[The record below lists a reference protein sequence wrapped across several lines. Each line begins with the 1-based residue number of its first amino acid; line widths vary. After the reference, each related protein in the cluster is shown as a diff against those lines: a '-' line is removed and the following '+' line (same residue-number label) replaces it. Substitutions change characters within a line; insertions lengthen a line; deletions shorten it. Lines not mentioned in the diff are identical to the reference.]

1 MNSRAVVPRRW
12 SWAKFAIIAWI
23 AIAIIA
29 SIKLAA
35 APLKHSVFPIYI
47 AGVTDWLEGKPVYVE
62 RQGMDLYRYPPPSL
76 PIFALLKPF
85 GLSMGSAL
93 WTLAGAGGLFAAT
106 EALRK
111 KILPGGSSW
120 NDRQVGA
127 YRLAVL
133 LMAARSLW
141 NAQAN
146 TMVGALLFAGLALAG
161 QQPFRASVS
170 LAMALFLKPTVLPIV
185 LLPGALK
192 PWLAV
197 MTAVSGAVLALVL
210 SLPMTEQGAEL
221 WSQWVEH
228 GRASAGERRV
238 AFRDGWTALVAV
250 EAATRGSLPELD
262 APYPRW
268 WFPVSALLAG
278 LALACCLIPRGRG
291 DSGGKIAQAGL
302 LGTAWLLLMGPAI
315 EPPTYLLMGPWLG
328 WAMAGG
334 TGLRPRLA
342 PAALACGICSI
353 TLPGTPTHPAMAWTP
368 ALLPLSAMLVAAWA
382 VTVNPER
389 AKIPGI
395 PA

>member
-1 MNSRAVVPRRW
+1 MNSQAVVPRRW
-12 SWAKFAIIAWI
+12 SWAQFAIIAWI
-23 AIAIIA
+23 AITIIA

-35 APLKHSVFPIYI
+35 APLKHSVFPVYI

-62 RQGMDLYRYPPPSL
+62 RPGLDLYRYPPPSL
-76 PIFALLKPF
+76 PMFALLKPF
-85 GLSMGSAL
+85 GLSLGSAL
-93 WTLAGAGGLFAAT
+93 WTLAGAGGLFAAA

-111 KILPGGSSW
+111 KILPGGSNW

-127 YRLAVL
+127 FRLAVL

-146 TMVGALLFAGLALAG
+146 TMVGALLVAGIALAC
-161 QQPFRASVS
+161 QHPFRASVS
-170 LAMALFLKPTVLPIV
+170 FALALFLKPTVLPIV
-185 LLPGALK
+185 LLPGALR
-192 PWLAV
+192 PSLAAMTAASGVVLAV
-197 MTAVSGAVLALVL
+197 VL
-210 SLPMTEQGAEL
+210 SLPMTEQAAEL
-221 WSQWVEH
+221 WKQWIEH

-268 WFPVSALLAG
+268 WLPVSAALAG
-278 LALACCLIPRGRG
+278 LALARCLITGGRQEA
-291 DSGGKIAQAGL
+291 GGRIAQAGL

-328 WAMAGG
+328 WALAGG
-334 TGLRPRLA
+334 MGRQLA
-342 PAALACGICSI
+342 LAALACGISSLI
-353 TLPGTPTHPAMAWTP
+353 LPGTPTHPAMAWTP

-382 VTVNPER
+382 VTVNPDR
-389 AKIPGI
+389 TGI
-395 PA
+395 PETRAC